1 MTKRPICP
9 TRFPTRKPARKSS
22 RPRSAPGSATGN
34 APPRKHLPAGL
45 PTRHTTNLSMP
56 ASLSSDRKEQE
67 LPCTGYSEKPARLK
81 LYQTHNTRIV
91 SFFMQ
96 QIRPT
101 PETPCAPGHLR
112 RSQQPTVPPPKSTK
126 RPGDPCLTLRLQ
138 YRFSVEYRTTPEA
151 NGTRPGVVHPRI
163 SNIADHTDR
172 GSKTNRVRSA

>member
-22 RPRSAPGSATGN
+22 RPPFDSGFRDRERPS
-34 APPRKHLPAGL
+34 PRTFAG
-45 PTRHTTNLSMP
+45 R
-56 ASLSSDRKEQE
+56 SSDTAYNKPIHIRVPLFRQKRSQGSPEE
-67 LPCTGYSEKPARLK
+67 KYSEKPAIPNSQ
-81 LYQTHNTRIV
+81 YRIV

-101 PETPCAPGHLR
+101 PQNSYAPIHPR
-112 RSQQPTVPPPKSTK
+112 RIQQPTVPPQKSTK
-126 RPGDPCLTLRLQ
+126 QSGGSGLTLRLQ

-163 SNIADHTDR
+163 SNVADHTDR

>member
-22 RPRSAPGSATGN
+22 RPFDTGV
-34 APPRKHLPAGL
+34 R
-45 PTRHTTNLSMP
+45 
-56 ASLSSDRKEQE
+56 DRKRPPE
-67 LPCTGYSEKPARLK
+67 TFAGRSSGTAYNKPIHIRVLLFRQKRARARPK
-81 LYQTHNTRIV
+81 RNTSKSRRYQTHNTRIV

-112 RSQQPTVPPPKSTK
+112 RSLQPTVPPQKSTK
-126 RPGDPCLTLRLQ
+126 RPGDPGLTLRLQ

-163 SNIADHTDR
+163 SNVADHTDR
-172 GSKTNRVRSA
+172 GSKTNLVRSA